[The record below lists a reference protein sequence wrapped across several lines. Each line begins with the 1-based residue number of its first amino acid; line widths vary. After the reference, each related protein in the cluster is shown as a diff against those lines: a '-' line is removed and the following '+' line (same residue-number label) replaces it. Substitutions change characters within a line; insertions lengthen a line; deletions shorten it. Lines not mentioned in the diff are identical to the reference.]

1 MNRTVTRYAKA
12 ADENAL
18 FEKGVA
24 HWRLDV
30 DTTQKL
36 LKIAQSAEWKPIP
49 EHKTKAPNVSETPVG
64 KLTFEQ
70 KNMVKDAVELVL
82 NDPVLFPNLR
92 QMGKMSA
99 VDVELQNGAFDD
111 GWHHDH
117 LSNKRGHA
125 GQFFFI
131 AYLGEKEWSPEWGG
145 GFHYGQRTLEDGW
158 AHTITPPKSEDVV
171 WPKFRNALLG
181 WNENPRLIHR
191 AAFLTQPKNRTAFL
205 MPFNITPFS

>member
-1 MNRTVTRYAKA
+1 MNRVITRYTTA

-18 FEKGVA
+18 FTKGVT

-30 DTTQKL
+30 DTTKKL
-36 LKIAQSAEWKPIP
+36 LQVAQDANWLPVPKNKSQ
-49 EHKTKAPNVSETPVG
+49 APNVPSRPVG
-64 KLTFEQ
+64 ELTKEH
-70 KNMVKDAVELVL
+70 KSNVKDAVELAL

-92 QMGKMSA
+92 QMGKLTA

-131 AYLGEKEWSPEWGG
+131 AYLGEKEWQPEWGG
-145 GFHYGQRTLEDGW
+145 GFHYGERSLEDGW
-158 AHTITPPKSEDVV
+158 AHTITSPEKEDII

-181 WNENPRLIHR
+181 WNENPKLIHR

-205 MPFNITPFS
+205 MPINIQAFS